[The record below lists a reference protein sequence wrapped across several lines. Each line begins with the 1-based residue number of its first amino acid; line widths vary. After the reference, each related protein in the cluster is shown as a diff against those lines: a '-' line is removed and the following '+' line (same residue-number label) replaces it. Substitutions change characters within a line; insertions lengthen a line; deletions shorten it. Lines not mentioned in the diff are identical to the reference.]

1 MTAPKIASSRF
12 AKVFI
17 FLYTLFFLVVY
28 APRFIGVENG
38 GAFTHVQFVWQDFL
52 FHHYASELKPGDP
65 RLILVSVD
73 EETGKKYGFP
83 LPRIVYAQALDK
95 LKALGVRTAVF
106 DVMFFE
112 PREGDAA
119 LAAATTRFGRVVH
132 LFEQEQKQTSHGA
145 NTTTSFPVGPLL
157 KSTKFIGHPDIS
169 DLIDDDGHVRR
180 YALFREGSPDPLHE
194 KFDAISLEAAALSAF
209 QDKSLEDI
217 RAAQGSEIRSLNFRV
232 PKDWLRHEKAD
243 AGKSAENVDTIRS
256 PYRRISI
263 LDVLDGDLTA
273 DQRKA
278 LKGSIVIL
286 ASTALGYYDHYPTP
300 FTETAP
306 GAEFHLNAID
316 NELHGDA
323 FGSWSRWS
331 TVLLILGAM
340 VLVYVFQLFSPAIG
354 ASLTGATLLAWLFYS
369 LSLFKRGTIVEFLP
383 PAAALVSAYLVL
395 VVHRVLAESR
405 KKDEIKGLFG
415 QFVSPEVVEK
425 LANDLQQVKLG
436 GEERDMTVL
445 FLDIAH
451 FTNISEKMNAH
462 QLIEFLNKYLSEL
475 SAVIFKH
482 HGTID
487 KYVGDC
493 IVAFWNA
500 PLENKEHRYDAVRA
514 ALECQDVVAR
524 LNEIPDPNLPEIPA
538 VRIGINSGKVVVGL
552 TGSMTKTFTKLAYTV
567 IGDEVNLAS
576 RLEGANK
583 FFGSKTIISE
593 LTFKGAQDRIAA
605 RTLGR
610 VRVVGKETPIKIYEP
625 LAETGKLSPDWAK
638 ALPIY
643 EAGVA
648 AFDESKYEEA
658 LASFQKF
665 AEIFPDD
672 GPGQLYLGRCQEYA
686 VIAPDATWE
695 GVFNL
700 TAK

>member
-17 FLYTLFFLVVY
+17 FLYTLFFLAVY
-28 APRFIGVENG
+28 APRFVGVDNA
-38 GAFTHVQFVWQDFL
+38 GAFAHVQFVWQDFL
-52 FHHYASELKPGDP
+52 FHHYEHKLQPGDA
-65 RLILVSVD
+65 RLILSAVD

-83 LPRIVYAQALDK
+83 LPRAVYGEALDK

-119 LAAATTRFGRVVH
+119 LAAATKRFGRVVH
-132 LFEQEQKQTSHGA
+132 LFAQDQQATSHGA
-145 NTTTSFPVGPLL
+145 NTITSLPVEPLL
-157 KSTKFIGHPDIS
+157 KATKYIGHPNIT

-180 YALFREGSPDPLHE
+180 YSLFREGTPDPLRE
-194 KFDAISLEAAALSAF
+194 KFDAVSLEAATLSAF
-209 QDKSLEDI
+209 EDKTLEEVRAEHGAAI
-217 RAAQGSEIRSLNFRV
+217 RALNFRV
-232 PKDWLRHEKAD
+232 PKLWLRREKRD
-243 AGKSAENVDTIRS
+243 AGLAAENVDQIES
-256 PYRRISI
+256 PYRRISLLDI
-263 LDVLDGDLTA
+263 LSGDLTA
-273 DQRKA
+273 DQRAA
-278 LKGSIVIL
+278 LKGSVVL
-286 ASTALGYYDHYPTP
+286 LGSTALGYYDHYPTP
-300 FTETAP
+300 FAETAP

-316 NELHGDA
+316 NELHHDS
-323 FGSWSRWS
+323 FDSWSRGA
-331 TVLLILGAM
+331 TILLILAAM
-340 VLVYVFQLFSPAIG
+340 VLTYVFQLFEPAVG
-354 ASLTGATLLAWLFYS
+354 ASLTGATLLGWLIYA
-369 LSLFKRGTIVEFLP
+369 LSLFKHGTIIEFLP
-383 PAAALVSAYLVL
+383 PAAALVSSYLIL

-405 KKDEIKGLFG
+405 KKEEIKGLFG

-500 PLENKEHRYDAVRA
+500 PLENKDHRCDAILA
-514 ALECQDVVAR
+514 AMECQQVVAR

-593 LTFKGAQDRIAA
+593 LTYKGAQDRVVA
-605 RTLGR
+605 RTLGW
-610 VRVVGKETPIKIYEP
+610 VRVVGKETAIKIFEP
-625 LAETGKLSPDWAK
+625 LAEIGKLSPEWIK
-638 ALPIY
+638 GLPLY

-648 AFDESKYEEA
+648 AYDERKYGEA
-658 LASFQKF
+658 LTAFQKF
-665 AEIFPDD
+665 SEILPDD
-672 GPGQLYLGRCQEYA
+672 APGQLYLKLSTEYA
-686 VIAPDATWE
+686 VLPPDAKWE